1 MEASCCKF
9 SSYMEEDEC
18 YTNEYKLCEA
28 LSMGQK
34 FLYIFD
40 FGEERRISCKALRE
54 LNEPAE
60 KAEVVH
66 VSGEAPE
73 QNGGY

>member
-1 MEASCCKF
+1 
-9 SSYMEEDEC
+9 MEEDEC

-40 FGEERRISCKALRE
+40 FGEERQISCKALRE

-60 KAEVVH
+60 KAEIVRVP
-66 VSGEAPE
+66 GEAPE
-73 QNGGY
+73 RNGGY